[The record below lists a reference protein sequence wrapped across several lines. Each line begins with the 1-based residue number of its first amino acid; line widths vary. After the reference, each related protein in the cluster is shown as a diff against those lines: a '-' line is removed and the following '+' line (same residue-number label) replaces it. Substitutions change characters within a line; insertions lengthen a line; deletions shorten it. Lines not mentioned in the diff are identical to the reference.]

1 MIQQQSRR
9 AEASMGPMCTYIRDI
24 PVQNNPL
31 FAFSAP
37 SETYMEALKS
47 YLGIAPDKPKISFKD
62 DIWDFGNYFT
72 APNKAHLR
80 LKFYNIP
87 TEVRD
92 NAKFYS
98 IFRMISGVQIET
110 IEGELARLSSFFVRF
125 TRIYPD
131 KNAGLLSNG
140 DIQAVIDEWKGSNS
154 HYKTLYSVFHLYSF
168 ISINDNVPTCI
179 NFKKLNKAV
188 MDAKAKERT
197 SVNYRKTP
205 NIPEEYVSIIE
216 RAALNVLRDE
226 TADFDMRVIG
236 GYLLT
241 DMWTGLRSSE
251 LSALKTDSL
260 YTEKVNHGADEAYFI
275 YYSCSKKSRTN
286 NHEFYQSS
294 FCPELAV
301 EAIKTISELK
311 KTNRYTKQNSYL
323 FNLLD
328 VHGHLLETPLSP
340 SSISC
345 YIDAFF
351 TRYLSEAC
359 RKEWEGVSP
368 HRARVWDSSRKTKSD
383 AKIYVPTCTQYR
395 VHLCSYFYSH
405 GVDLPFIE
413 INMGHMSCDMGAYYY
428 RKEDETHKKE
438 LRTATTFLKNILA
451 NNYEPLGVNGSAIKK
466 DIKSILSRTKYDVYK
481 DIEEM
486 ASVIGQRY
494 IIRAKLVGV
503 CVKLAPTTCATDD
516 VSDKMLCAY
525 GYCKNILHFFYML
538 DMSYAGFQALIQSY
552 EANVKGNHIN
562 AAQHELK
569 RIQDQIRIRLDPEI
583 KQLEEELE
591 RKGVGFILKEHPQ
604 LESIISNLDNI
615 KEEIQIWKKRKN

>member
-1 MIQQQSRR
+1 MIQQQSRING
-9 AEASMGPMCTYIRDI
+9 ASIGPICIYIRDI

-31 FAFSAP
+31 YAFNAP
-37 SETYMEALKS
+37 SETYMEALRS
-47 YLGIAPDKPKISFKD
+47 YLGIAPDRPKISFKD
-62 DIWDFGNYFT
+62 DIWDFANYFT
-72 APNKAHLR
+72 APNKARLR
-80 LKFYNIP
+80 LKFNNIP

-110 IEGELARLSSFFVRF
+110 IESELARLSSFFVRF
-125 TRIYPD
+125 IRLFPD
-131 KNAGLLSNG
+131 KDAGLLANR
-140 DIQAVIDEWKGSNS
+140 DIQTVIDEWKESNS
-154 HYKTLYSVFHLYSF
+154 HYKTLYSVYHLYSF
-168 ISINDNVPTCI
+168 ISVNDNIPTCI
-179 NFKKLNKAV
+179 NFKTLNKSV

-197 SVNYRKTP
+197 SMHYRKTP

-241 DMWTGLRSSE
+241 NMWTGLRSSE
-251 LSALKTDSL
+251 LPVLKTDSL
-260 YTEKVNHGADEAYFI
+260 YTEKVNHGADDAYFI

-286 NHEFYQSS
+286 NHEFYQST

-301 EAIKTISELK
+301 EAIKTITELK
-311 KTNRYTKQNSYL
+311 KTNRYTNQNNYL

-328 VHGHLLETPLSP
+328 RQGHLLETPLSP
-340 SSISC
+340 SSIAD
-345 YIDAFF
+345 YIDSFF
-351 TRYLSEAC
+351 IKYLPEVC
-359 RKEWEGVSP
+359 KKEWEGVTP
-368 HRARVWDSSRKTKSD
+368 HRARVWDYSRKTMS
-383 AKIYVPTCTQYR
+383 AIKIYVPTCTQYR

-438 LRTATTFLKNILA
+438 LKTATTFLKNILA
-451 NNYEPLGVNGSAIKK
+451 NNYEPLGVNGSSIKK

-538 DMSYAGFQALIQSY
+538 DMSYAGFKALIQSY
-552 EANVKGNHIN
+552 ETNIKGNHTN

-569 RIQDQIRIRLDPEI
+569 RIHDQIQIRLAPEI

-591 RKGVGFILKEHPQ
+591 KKGVDFILKEHPQ
-604 LESIISNLDNI
+604 LGSVISNLDNI
-615 KEEIQIWKKRKN
+615 KMEIQTWKKRKN

>member
-1 MIQQQSRR
+1 MIHQQTKRSGT
-9 AEASMGPMCTYIRDI
+9 SIGPICTYIKDI

-31 FAFSAP
+31 YAFNAP
-37 SETYMEALKS
+37 SETYMEALRS
-47 YLGIAPDKPKISFKD
+47 YLGIAPDKPKISFMD
-62 DIWDFGNYFT
+62 DIWDFSHYFT

-80 LKFYNIP
+80 LKFYSIP
-87 TEVRD
+87 AEVRD

-110 IEGELARLSSFFVRF
+110 IEGGLARLSSFFLRF
-125 TRIYPD
+125 RRAFPYKD
-131 KNAGLLSNG
+131 AGLLTNS
-140 DIQAVIDEWKGSNS
+140 DVQYVIDEWKDSNS
-154 HYKTLYSVFHLYSF
+154 HYKTLFSVYHLYSF
-168 ISINDNVPTCI
+168 IAVNDNVPTCI
-179 NFKKLNKAV
+179 NFKNLNKSV

-197 SVNYRKTP
+197 SVYYRKTP
-205 NIPEEYVSIIE
+205 NIPEEYVNIIE
-216 RAALNVLRDE
+216 RAALDVLRDE
-226 TADFDMRVIG
+226 SADFDMRVIG
-236 GYLLT
+236 GFLLIN
-241 DMWTGLRSSE
+241 MWTGLRSSE
-251 LSALKTDSL
+251 LPVLKTDSL
-260 YTEKVNHGADEAYFI
+260 YTEKVNHGANEAYFI

-301 EAIKTISELK
+301 EAFKTIVELK
-311 KTNRYTKQNSYL
+311 KTNQYTARNDYL

-328 VHGHLLETPLSP
+328 IQGHLLEIPLSP
-340 SSISC
+340 SSISG
-345 YIDAFF
+345 YVDQFF
-351 TRYLSEAC
+351 TRYLPEAC
-359 RKEWEGVSP
+359 KKEWEGVAP
-368 HRARVWDSSRKTKSD
+368 HRARVWTGRAKSTEQ
-383 AKIYVPTCTQYR
+383 IYVPTCTQYR

-438 LRTATTFLKNILA
+438 LKTATTFLKNILA
-451 NNYEPLGVNGSAIKK
+451 NNYEPLGVNGSTIKK
-466 DIKSILSRTKYDVYK
+466 DIKAILSRTKYDVYK

-538 DMSYAGFQALIQSY
+538 DMSYAGFRALIQSY
-552 EANVKGNHIN
+552 EANVKGNHVN

-569 RIQDQIRIRLDPEI
+569 RIHDQIQIRLEPEI
-583 KQLEEELE
+583 RQLEDEMGK
-591 RKGVGFILKEHPQ
+591 KGAEFIIKEHPQ
-604 LESIISNLDNI
+604 LKPIIDDLDEI
-615 KEEIQIWKKRKN
+615 KKEIQTWKKRKN